1 MSGKEYLI
9 FDLDGTL
16 VDSMPF
22 WENLA
27 TELLHRHGIDQLPA
41 DLHDRIQTMTLTDS
55 AVFIQELFA
64 LPVTA
69 ESLAQ
74 EMRALMDQ
82 HYRNDIPLKVGVYA
96 YLQNAYQSGRKIVLA
111 TASSSVLAKDCLRR
125 LKLLPF
131 FDFVFFC
138 EDVGQDKTQPTIYQ
152 AAARYFG
159 QQPNKISVYE
169 DALYAASTAKR
180 AGFHL
185 IGVYDHQ
192 SKKEWTDLQNLADET
207 IDFATVVKG
216 ENK

>member
-131 FDFVFFC
+131 FDFVF
-138 EDVGQDKTQPTIYQ
+138 
-152 AAARYFG
+152 
-159 QQPNKISVYE
+159 SVKM
-169 DALYAASTAKR
+169 LGRIKRNLQFTRLLHGILASNRTR
-180 AGFHL
+180 F
-185 IGVYDHQ
+185 Q
-192 SKKEWTDLQNLADET
+192 STRTHCMRLQLQRGRVF
-207 IDFATVVKG
+207 I
-216 ENK
+216 